1 MNTGRVF
8 LGKKEYDNSLD
19 YFAKALEMYKRV
31 LPEQHHSIARCL
43 CNIGCVYEDQLNFNR
58 ALVFYR
64 QTYEMNEKVLSSEHI
79 YLTKDLNRIVGIY
92 KKKNGQYE
100 EAMDV
105 CIKKLAEQRVNL
117 PQNHPR
123 IGHTRETIG
132 NIYSETDSAQALVF
146 YHEAL
151 TIFERC
157 MPSEPKA
164 TADCLEHNSTVYSN
178 LGTFDEALKYRN
190 KALDILGW

>member
-19 YFAKALEMYKRV
+19 YFAKALEMYKGV

-58 ALVFYR
+58 ALEFYR
-64 QTYEMNEKVLSSEHI
+64 QTYEMNEK
-79 YLTKDLNRIVGIY
+79 
-92 KKKNGQYE
+92 

-132 NIYSETDSAQALVF
+132 NIYSETDNAQALVF